1 MKSNAQTTVS
11 WEEKQKMWLSF
22 LLAGIAGFADAFG
35 FLALQ
40 KIFFSA
46 VSGNTVAVN
55 ASLAK
60 KDWREAVHHACPII
74 FFAGGVILGTIIEK
88 AMCRR
93 RIRRRLA
100 IASAIEALLLA
111 AFLIVGHEAGPFNSS
126 TAGVRQEPVQF
137 YLMIALLSGA
147 MGVQAA
153 TLRRVGQE
161 SVNTPF
167 VTGMLVQAVEN
178 AVNAGFNAFDRFR
191 NRKSEFADDAAAK
204 AIFHGALW
212 LCFAVGAFGGGA
224 GEIRWGY
231 PALLAPI
238 GALSCIIFY
247 DLARPV
253 RD

>member
-1 MKSNAQTTVS
+1 MEMIVS
-11 WEEKQKMWLSF
+11 RRPRKRGHAASVVAEGRISF
-22 LLAGIAGFADAFG
+22 F
-35 FLALQ
+35 
-40 KIFFSA
+40 
-46 VSGNTVAVN
+46 VV
-55 ASLAK
+55 
-60 KDWREAVHHACPII
+60 
-74 FFAGGVILGTIIEK
+74 
-88 AMCRR
+88 
-93 RIRRRLA
+93 
-100 IASAIEALLLA
+100 LLA
-111 AFLIVGHEAGPFNSS
+111 AISG
-126 TAGVRQEPVQF
+126 REPVQF